1 MTGYFGTFGQFLFH
15 SVLILE
21 ILNKGIY
28 FPLIDGLFTVF
39 VKDRNNNGQMCP
51 RFFTRS
57 LSAEKNTLCS
67 SNGIQHFDEIFC
79 IPVSYGPLW
88 A

>member
-57 LSAEKNTLCS
+57 LSAEKKHCIILNVIQRVGQILC
-67 SNGIQHFDEIFC
+67 
-79 IPVSYGPLW
+79 
-88 A
+88 